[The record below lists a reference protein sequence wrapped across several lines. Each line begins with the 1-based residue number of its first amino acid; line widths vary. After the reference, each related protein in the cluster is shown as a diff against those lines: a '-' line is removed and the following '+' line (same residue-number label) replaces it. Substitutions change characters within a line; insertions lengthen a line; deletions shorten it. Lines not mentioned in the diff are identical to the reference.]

1 MVYKGEWRPVDSR
14 NFEWDQRSAAVV
26 CKLLDCGSAVSGSIT
41 EDDLYRPVW
50 FIDFSCVLSK
60 SSLSECAI
68 VTDEVGSYT
77 SLEVVCSGKTVTSEL
92 HKSSFFKME

>member
-1 MVYKGEWRPVDSR
+1 MVYKGEWRPVDSK
-14 NFEWDQRSAAVV
+14 NFEWDQKSAAVV
-26 CKLLDCGSAVSGSIT
+26 CKLLDCGSALSESTT

-68 VTDEVGSYT
+68 VTDEVDSYT
-77 SLEVVCSGKTVTSEL
+77 SLEVVCSGKTVTSGFL
-92 HKSSFFKME
+92 NG